1 LSPGGRRKSGPLEH
15 WDSTRAIL
23 DESPLESGEFTFKS
37 RDGSLT
43 DRSDDIF
50 PERVEITL
58 VLRDDNSESLYL
70 LEQLSK
76 ATGSFSVSKPLSL
89 PEDESERFILVG
101 DEWMR
106 MSGIDGAR
114 VTVGKDGRGWRGSG
128 ATNHSPG
135 TRVDIGVTFLRVV
148 EMPGSRKSRSAQE
161 RAPAPSVR
169 RKEP

>member
-1 LSPGGRRKSGPLEH
+1 M
-15 WDSTRAIL
+15 
-23 DESPLESGEFTFKS
+23 
-37 RDGSLT
+37 
-43 DRSDDIF
+43 
-50 PERVEITL
+50 EITL

-70 LEQLSK
+70 LEQISK

-128 ATNHSPG
+128 AKNHSPG

-161 RAPAPSVR
+161 RAPAPPAR